1 MAVSPQRIDK
11 QGRPM
16 MSTRRSAASSSRT
29 VTQLYN
35 GPTASAQPSFSAS
48 PPSTRQIPPQAI
60 ASTMGAGQGLTEAG
74 AYARAM
80 TSSLTR
86 SESAQTTTTS
96 PKPSYKLET
105 PPSKPDRPLPRPP
118 GQPLDTAPAIRRAPS
133 SSLQPT
139 AGPHLAPSETAVRTA
154 HNSSEATSNSSPTK
168 TSSRS
173 HPPVT
178 QSPSRDQSDLLVPRR
193 QTRRSNSKGPVAPSE
208 APSSQ
213 SQASAYPHSQRNGT
227 PPTAS
232 RRRAS
237 VLQRPS
243 GRLQLDFL
251 LAHPAIQSSLLGAI
265 GINTFLSLSGSSEN
279 VRRQFTG
286 ESVGRWVLGEW
297 TVVAPDQ
304 AGNRWPN
311 LTVWEGFCT
320 FTLIPVDVSWA
331 DGQWNHYCTTRQPT
345 APIQPVGTIS
355 SGTYRYH
362 IPSLS
367 SIYGA
372 YHNLVIPT
380 ILCSLSR
387 TMDRIPPAFHSRRP
401 RLV

>member
-1 MAVSPQRIDK
+1 MSTSPQRTDK

-35 GPTASAQPSFSAS
+35 GPTASAPPSFLAS
-48 PPSTRQIPPQAI
+48 PPSTRQIPPHAI
-60 ASTMGAGQGLTEAG
+60 APTIGAGQGLTEAG

-80 TSSLTR
+80 TSTLTR

-96 PKPSYKLET
+96 PKSSYKLEI
-105 PPSKPDRPLPRPP
+105 PQSKPDRPLPRPP
-118 GQPLDTAPAIRRAPS
+118 GQPVDPAPPFFPAPS
-133 SSLQPT
+133 SDLQSK
-139 AGPHLAPSETAVRTA
+139 AGSHLAPIEPAVRLAQSPSETTI
-154 HNSSEATSNSSPTK
+154 NSSATKIPP
-168 TSSRS
+168 RS
-173 HPPVT
+173 HPPVH
-178 QSPSRDQSDLLVPRR
+178 QSPSKNQSNSLVPRQ
-193 QTRRSNSKGPVAPSE
+193 QTKRSNSKGPVAPSD
-208 APSSQ
+208 APSSSQ
-213 SQASAYPHSQRNGT
+213 SQASPHPQSQRNGT
-227 PPTAS
+227 LSPPTAS

-297 TVVAPDQ
+297 TVVAPEQ

-320 FTLIPVDVSWA
+320 STLVQVMLPWLM
-331 DGQWNHYCTTRQPT
+331 
-345 APIQPVGTIS
+345 S
-355 SGTYRYH
+355 SGITT
-362 IPSLS
+362 
-367 SIYGA
+367 A
-372 YHNLVIPT
+372 
-380 ILCSLSR
+380 
-387 TMDRIPPAFHSRRP
+387 
-401 RLV
+401 

>member
-1 MAVSPQRIDK
+1 METIAVSPQRTDK

-16 MSTRRSAASSSRT
+16 MSTRRSATSSSRT

-35 GPTASAQPSFSAS
+35 GPTASAPPSFSAS
-48 PPSTRQIPPQAI
+48 PPSTRQIPPLVI
-60 ASTMGAGQGLTEAG
+60 APSTDAGQGLTEAG

-80 TSSLTR
+80 TSTLTR

-105 PPSKPDRPLPRPP
+105 PQSKPDRPLPRPP
-118 GQPLDTAPAIRRAPS
+118 GQPIDTTSAIRRAPS
-133 SSLQPT
+133 SGVQPK
-139 AGPHLAPSETAVRTA
+139 AGPHLAPSEMDVRTA
-154 HNSSEATSNSSPTK
+154 AQNSSETMINSSPTK
-168 TSSRS
+168 ISSRS
-173 HPPVT
+173 YPPVT
-178 QSPSRDQSDLLVPRR
+178 QSPSKDQSDSLVPRR
-193 QTRRSNSKGPVAPSE
+193 QTRRSNSKGPAAPPD

-213 SQASAYPHSQRNGT
+213 SQGSPHPHSQHNGT
-227 PPTAS
+227 PPMVT

-237 VLQRPS
+237 ILQRPS

-311 LTVWEGFCT
+311 LTVWEGFRKS
-320 FTLIPVDVSWA
+320 TLMQVDVA
-331 DGQWNHYCTTRQPT
+331 
-345 APIQPVGTIS
+345 
-355 SGTYRYH
+355 
-362 IPSLS
+362 
-367 SIYGA
+367 
-372 YHNLVIPT
+372 
-380 ILCSLSR
+380 
-387 TMDRIPPAFHSRRP
+387 
-401 RLV
+401 

>member
-1 MAVSPQRIDK
+1 
-11 QGRPM
+11 
-16 MSTRRSAASSSRT
+16 MSTRRSGASSSRT

-35 GPTASAQPSFSAS
+35 GPTASAPPSFSAS
-48 PPSTRQIPPQAI
+48 PPSTRQIPPHAI
-60 ASTMGAGQGLTEAG
+60 APTMGHGQGLTEAG

-80 TSSLTR
+80 TSTLTR

-105 PPSKPDRPLPRPP
+105 PQSKPDRPLPRPP
-118 GQPLDTAPAIRRAPS
+118 GQIVDTTPAIRRAPS
-133 SSLQPT
+133 SSVQPK
-139 AGPHLAPSETAVRTA
+139 AGSHLTPSEMDVRTA
-154 HNSSEATSNSSPTK
+154 QSPPTISSSPTK

-178 QSPSRDQSDLLVPRR
+178 QSPSKDQTTSLAPRR
-193 QTRRSNSKGPVAPSE
+193 QATRSDSTGPVAPPN
-208 APSSQ
+208 APSPQ
-213 SQASAYPHSQRNGT
+213 SQAPQHPHDQRNGT
-227 PPTAS
+227 LSPPTAS
-232 RRRAS
+232 RRRAT

-297 TVVAPDQ
+297 TVVPPDQ

-311 LTVWEGFCT
+311 LTVWEGFRT
-320 FTLIPVDVSWA
+320 FTVTRVYVALA
-331 DGQWNHYCTTRQPT
+331 DKKWNHYCTIRPPT
-345 APIQPVGTIS
+345 APIQPGGTTF

-362 IPSLS
+362 ILSLS
-367 SIYGA
+367 SIYA
-372 YHNLVIPT
+372 ACHSLVIPT

-387 TMDRIPPAFHSRRP
+387 TMGRVRPTFHFRHL

>member
-1 MAVSPQRIDK
+1 MATSPQRTDK

-35 GPTASAQPSFSAS
+35 GPTAPAQPSFLAS
-48 PPSTRQIPPQAI
+48 PPSTRQIPPHAI
-60 ASTMGAGQGLTEAG
+60 APTMGPGQGLTEAG

-80 TSSLTR
+80 TSTLTR

-96 PKPSYKLET
+96 PKSSYTLEI
-105 PPSKPDRPLPRPP
+105 PQSRPDRPLPRPP
-118 GQPLDTAPAIRRAPS
+118 GQPVDTAPPFRRAPS
-133 SSLQPT
+133 SDVQSK
-139 AGPHLAPSETAVRTA
+139 ADAHLAPIEPAVRMAQSSSETTI
-154 HNSSEATSNSSPTK
+154 NSSPTK
-168 TSSRS
+168 MPSRS
-173 HPPVT
+173 HPPVR
-178 QSPSRDQSDLLVPRR
+178 QSPSKDRSDSLAPRQ
-193 QTRRSNSKGPVAPSE
+193 QTTRSNSKGPVGPSDAPST
-208 APSSQ
+208 Q
-213 SQASAYPHSQRNGT
+213 SQASPQPQSQRNGT
-227 PPTAS
+227 LSPPTAS

-297 TVVAPDQ
+297 TVVAPEQ

-320 FTLIPVDVSWA
+320 SILVQVMLPWLM
-331 DGQWNHYCTTRQPT
+331 
-345 APIQPVGTIS
+345 S
-355 SGTYRYH
+355 SGITT
-362 IPSLS
+362 
-367 SIYGA
+367 A
-372 YHNLVIPT
+372 
-380 ILCSLSR
+380 
-387 TMDRIPPAFHSRRP
+387 
-401 RLV
+401 